1 MHAKEIGFFDEE
13 SDPVFLRGPE
23 SHLIEQT
30 EEEIE
35 EANYLDSFIHLPKD
49 SVKTSKNPSGHHLSQ
64 KSQEPLKSMQ
74 KPNVASSVFQ
84 SPPAPLPNQRDSQEQ
99 NRQIDDTLRMDAPEF
114 DYDQG
119 S

>member
-1 MHAKEIGFFDEE
+1 MSQKSDLEIELACADYDPSETCQTVVNAREIGFFDEE
-13 SDPVFLRGPE
+13 ADPIFLRGRE

-64 KSQEPLKSMQ
+64 KS
-74 KPNVASSVFQ
+74 
-84 SPPAPLPNQRDSQEQ
+84 
-99 NRQIDDTLRMDAPEF
+99 
-114 DYDQG
+114 
-119 S
+119 